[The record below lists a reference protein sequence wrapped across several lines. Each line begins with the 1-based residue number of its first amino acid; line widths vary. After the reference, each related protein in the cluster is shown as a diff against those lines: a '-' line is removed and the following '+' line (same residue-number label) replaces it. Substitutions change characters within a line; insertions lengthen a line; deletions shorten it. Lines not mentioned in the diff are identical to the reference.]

1 MGINFSELLICY
13 VSGQNRKAT
22 GKEMKVLAL
31 GNQVACT
38 WMRHPKNDLT
48 QLLLTMITF
57 PY

>member
-13 VSGQNRKAT
+13 VSGQIRKAT

-38 WMRHPKNDLT
+38 
-48 QLLLTMITF
+48 
-57 PY
+57 